1 MKSTLFIILI
11 LVFFSTACRKN
22 KEDRYIISQ
31 AETLLKTNLDSTY
44 LLLNNIIIPDDLDD
58 KLFAYWCM
66 LSGKVAE
73 SLHKDMPSIPSLLR
87 AQSWYKQYGTVNERA
102 QIGLYLGRSYMKEK
116 KYEEAM
122 SIYLEVLDI
131 AKNNKVYDLAG
142 YICSYIAD
150 LYELKNMLNESRVK
164 YQESSEYFMKANNSK
179 SYALALR
186 DVSYIFCLQDSFDL
200 ALQTLEIADS
210 IVVTINDSAAISSIA
225 NALGNVYTLMD
236 SFYLAEKYLLS
247 SLEFDTIETAPTY
260 LALSTIFMY
269 NSDLDKARYYLRKS
283 DQKSKNDYTPV
294 GITYQYYLLEKMS
307 NNPIKALSY
316 LESYCHLSDSISI
329 VQNTNRIT
337 EIEKKYN
344 HVKIVN
350 ENNRLRID
358 RLYLIIS
365 LIMVLIFCFSLAFIY
380 YVKSRQDKEKIYK
393 QQNVLDTKEKK
404 LLQLVA
410 NLKKKDDELHE
421 LEKLLIENNCQDD
434 IQELLKIQDIEYQ
447 KLKNEVIQT
456 RNEVTTLRNKILFL
470 SPIVKKAIKLSQ
482 IVVPGASKSSFT
494 MEDWRKL
501 TGVVNNIYFL
511 LNEKLETKGFK
522 ENTVEIHYCYL
533 SFLQLEKNQ
542 EAVILH
548 INPDSVS
555 KLRFRV
561 RQRLQI
567 SGEKTSIYEYL
578 IDL

>member
-210 IVVTINDSAAISSIA
+210 IVITINDSAAISSIA

-260 LALSTIFMY
+260 LALSTIFLY
-269 NSDLDKARYYLRKS
+269 NSDLDKA
-283 DQKSKNDYTPV
+283 
-294 GITYQYYLLEKMS
+294 
-307 NNPIKALSY
+307 
-316 LESYCHLSDSISI
+316 
-329 VQNTNRIT
+329 
-337 EIEKKYN
+337 
-344 HVKIVN
+344 
-350 ENNRLRID
+350 
-358 RLYLIIS
+358 
-365 LIMVLIFCFSLAFIY
+365 
-380 YVKSRQDKEKIYK
+380 
-393 QQNVLDTKEKK
+393 
-404 LLQLVA
+404 
-410 NLKKKDDELHE
+410 
-421 LEKLLIENNCQDD
+421 
-434 IQELLKIQDIEYQ
+434 
-447 KLKNEVIQT
+447 
-456 RNEVTTLRNKILFL
+456 
-470 SPIVKKAIKLSQ
+470 
-482 IVVPGASKSSFT
+482 
-494 MEDWRKL
+494 
-501 TGVVNNIYFL
+501 
-511 LNEKLETKGFK
+511 
-522 ENTVEIHYCYL
+522 
-533 SFLQLEKNQ
+533 
-542 EAVILH
+542 
-548 INPDSVS
+548 
-555 KLRFRV
+555 
-561 RQRLQI
+561 
-567 SGEKTSIYEYL
+567 
-578 IDL
+578 